1 LKKGGR
7 LVLVMSTKSTT
18 FFSNQIKNGLL
29 KLEKKN
35 KSESHLSRVDHLV
48 TSLTDIGI
56 NKLPQF
62 DSVDEFL
69 NEVNDVNSDAHK
81 IDNVLALPENIK
93 HQTGR
98 GELSMFLM
106 LGDSRKSNIKR
117 GETGDVTLND
127 KSYELKKESGI
138 IDFAIKTRG
147 EVTDRYNELVMI
159 RSFCDKILN
168 AYFVDS
174 NVTKYFNQYFRK
186 KITEFSSADFEL
198 FDNLL
203 AMIKSD
209 TDIRNKI
216 TGTILIDVINNF
228 SAYEWRKKVAQ
239 LIVKSYS
246 GGVIVYR
253 KSKKGNRKVKRVDSK
268 YELLDAKNV
277 IVQNLTLGNIQLKII
292 N

>member
-1 LKKGGR
+1 
-7 LVLVMSTKSTT
+7 MSADSTI
-18 FFSNQIKNGLL
+18 FLSKQIKQGLD
-29 KLEKKN
+29 KIEKKT
-35 KSESHLSRVDHLV
+35 SAHLSQERVNKLV
-48 TSLTDIGI
+48 SSFINIGI
-56 NKLPQF
+56 NKIPQF
-62 DSVDEFL
+62 DSVDAFIK
-69 NEVNDVNSDAHK
+69 EVNDVTSDAHK

-106 LGDSRKSNIKR
+106 MEDSRKSNFKR
-117 GETGDVTLND
+117 GETGDVTFD
-127 KSYELKKESGI
+127 SKSYELKKESGI

-147 EVTDRYNELVMI
+147 EVTDKYNELITI

-168 AYFVDS
+168 CYFTDS
-174 NVTKYFNQYFRK
+174 EVTVYFNKYFRK
-186 KITEFSSADFEL
+186 KITEFSNSDFEL

-203 AMIKSD
+203 NTIKSD
-209 TDIRNKI
+209 EIINNNVIGKI
-216 TGTILIDVINNF
+216 LVDTVNNF
-228 SAYEWRKKVAQ
+228 SVMQWRKDVAKM
-239 LIVKSYS
+239 IVNSYT

-268 YELLDAKNV
+268 YELLDSNKV

>member
-1 LKKGGR
+1 
-7 LVLVMSTKSTT
+7 MSTKSTT

-48 TSLTDIGI
+48 ASLTDIGI

-69 NEVNDVNSDAHK
+69 N
-81 IDNVLALPENIK
+81 
-93 HQTGR
+93 
-98 GELSMFLM
+98 
-106 LGDSRKSNIKR
+106 
-117 GETGDVTLND
+117 
-127 KSYELKKESGI
+127 
-138 IDFAIKTRG
+138 IKTRG

-203 AMIKSD
+203 VMIKSD